1 MTDVNSAPPPTDMS
15 ETLETAE
22 LRETAE
28 PNPNA
33 EGDEVTR
40 LKNLVTQIIAV
51 GLPMAVERL
60 WEWITK
66 RRKAG

>member
-1 MTDVNSAPPPTDMS
+1 MTDVNSAPPPTAKS
-15 ETLETAE
+15 ETPECPAT
-22 LRETAE
+22 E
-28 PNPNA
+28 PNPDA

-40 LKNLVTQIIAV
+40 LKNLVTQVIVV

-66 RRKAG
+66 RKAG